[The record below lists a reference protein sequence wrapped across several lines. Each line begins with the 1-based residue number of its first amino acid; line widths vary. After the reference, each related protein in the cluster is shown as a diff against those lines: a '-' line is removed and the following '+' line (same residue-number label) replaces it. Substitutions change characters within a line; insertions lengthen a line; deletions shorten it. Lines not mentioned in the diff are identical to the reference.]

1 MTLIEKYLFRQLL
14 GPVLGALA
22 ALTAV
27 AILSQS
33 LSALDI
39 IVERG
44 QSPLVLVKVTLL
56 ALPQL
61 LSLVL
66 PIGVFIGSLLA
77 LNRLQGDQ
85 EIVVCSAGGMS
96 RWRVISP
103 AMRLA
108 VMITLAALALNVWL
122 QPLSYRLMRQ
132 ELFRVRTDLAAT
144 LVKEGE
150 FTQAGEGLTV
160 YTQAIDQNGLLRNVF
175 IHLDKP
181 DGATVYTA
189 QEGRIV
195 KRDDRPALVLRRG
208 SSQEFARSGV
218 LNYLSFDEYVF
229 DLSPFITSTEVF
241 RYKASDRWIHEL
253 LFPNTD
259 FPWERKNRKQLAAE
273 AHGRLSGPLYNIA
286 FMALALAG
294 VLGGPFSRTG
304 YGPRIARVA
313 AAAAV
318 ARIVGFGVQ
327 AACAADVWLNVLQYL
342 VPIVPTVL
350 AFRSLFR
357 QKVGRYVPRASDRGS
372 FVPTPSA
379 S

>member
-44 QSPLVLVKVTLL
+44 QSPLVLIKVTLL

-66 PIGVFIGSLLA
+66 PIGLFIGSLLA
-77 LNRLQGDQ
+77 LNRLQTDQ
-85 EIVVCSAGGMS
+85 EVVVCFAGGMS

-108 VMITLAALALNVWL
+108 VLITLAALVLNVWL
-122 QPLSYRLMRQ
+122 QPLSYRMMRQ

-150 FTQAGEGLTV
+150 FVQAGKELTV

-175 IHLDKP
+175 IHIDKP

-189 QEGRIV
+189 QE
-195 KRDDRPALVLRRG
+195 
-208 SSQEFARSGV
+208 
-218 LNYLSFDEYVF
+218 
-229 DLSPFITSTEVF
+229 
-241 RYKASDRWIHEL
+241 
-253 LFPNTD
+253 
-259 FPWERKNRKQLAAE
+259 
-273 AHGRLSGPLYNIA
+273 
-286 FMALALAG
+286 
-294 VLGGPFSRTG
+294 
-304 YGPRIARVA
+304 
-313 AAAAV
+313 
-318 ARIVGFGVQ
+318 
-327 AACAADVWLNVLQYL
+327 
-342 VPIVPTVL
+342 
-350 AFRSLFR
+350 
-357 QKVGRYVPRASDRGS
+357 
-372 FVPTPSA
+372 
-379 S
+379 

>member
-1 MTLIEKYLFRQLL
+1 MTLIEKYLFRQIL

-44 QSPLVLVKVTLL
+44 QSPWVLIKVTLL
-56 ALPQL
+56 AMPQL

-66 PIGVFIGSLLA
+66 PIGVFVGALLA
-77 LNRLQGDQ
+77 LNRLQTEQ
-85 EIVVCSAGGMS
+85 EIVVCFAGGMS
-96 RWRVISP
+96 RWQVISP
-103 AMRLA
+103 AIRLA
-108 VMITLAALALNVWL
+108 TLVALVSLLINVWI
-122 QPLSYRLMRQ
+122 QPLSYRAMRQ
-132 ELFRVRTDLAAT
+132 ELYRVRTDLAAT

-150 FTQAGEGLTV
+150 FTQAGKGLTV

-175 IHLDKP
+175 IHIQKP
-181 DGATVYTA
+181 DGATVYNA

-195 KRDDRPALVLRRG
+195 KRDDRPALILRRG

-218 LNYLSFDEYVF
+218 LNFLSFDQYVF
-229 DLSPFITSTEVF
+229 DLSPFVPSGEIF

-253 LFPNTD
+253 LFPNTA
-259 FPWERKNRKQLAAE
+259 FPWERKNVEKLAAE
-273 AHGRLSGPLYNIA
+273 AHARLSAPLYNLS

-294 VLGGPFSRTG
+294 VLAGPFSRTG
-304 YGPRIARVA
+304 YGRSIARVA
-313 AAAAV
+313 AIAAV
-318 ARIVGFGVQ
+318 TRIVGFGVQ
-327 AACAADVWLNVLQYL
+327 AACAGNVWLNVLQYL
-342 VPIVPTVL
+342 VPLVPMVF

-357 QKVGRYVPRASDRGS
+357 QKVRHYVPRASDQGS
-372 FVPTPSA
+372 LLPTPSA